1 MHSGKLTGYSE
12 GEGMGSEFRCELPA
26 LKLWKGA
33 SVGLGDLENTERDTE
48 NQDQSSVNIIGF
60 LEFCAKQQILEEGYE
75 VACGTPKMHNG
86 SGSGSGIFG
95 RVLSALSSSNPSTP
109 MHGQEQGVTPVQE
122 LARTPTPTNAAA
134 VGGPPASVSGGT
146 SVSAPGPGPG
156 PGASVV
162 SVLGSMST
170 AAAAVAALG
179 IQIPLHV
186 VVNSTTVKDYSTD
199 IRKGSGNAQSLEK
212 ETGDITPTIF
222 GFDGTVGVK
231 GPRDTF
237 ATVAQALATP
247 TAKAAAAAAR
257 VGAKTVLVV
266 DDAAPARK
274 VLIRWLQNI
283 GFRCIDAVDGQDCL
297 DIIDALIAK
306 QQNLLQ
312 QQEQEQEKPQL
323 LAVRSDSTDI
333 GITGSDG
340 EHQSLLQQPV
350 DFIFMDFEMPRLNG
364 PKATLAL
371 RKRGITVPIIG
382 VTGNVLPADTEY
394 FINHGANAVLHKP
407 LNLTRLALE
416 LKKYT

>member
-1 MHSGKLTGYSE
+1 MHSGKLTGYSQ

-26 LKLWKGA
+26 LMLWKGA

-75 VACGTPKMHNG
+75 AACGTPKTHNC
-86 SGSGSGIFG
+86 SGSGIFG
-95 RVLSALSSSNPSTP
+95 RVLSALSSSTPSTP
-109 MHGQEQGVTPVQE
+109 TVRGQEQGVTLGQE
-122 LARTPTPTNAAA
+122 QARAPTPTAATTA
-134 VGGPPASVSGGT
+134 AIGEPLALASGGSSVSG
-146 SVSAPGPGPG
+146 PGS
-156 PGASVV
+156 SVV
-162 SVLGSMST
+162 SVLGTMST

-179 IQIPLHV
+179 ITIPLHAV
-186 VVNSTTVKDYSTD
+186 VTSTTVKDYSTD
-199 IRKGSGNAQSLEK
+199 SRKGTGNAQSLDK
-212 ETGDITPTIF
+212 ESESKTPTIF
-222 GFDGTVGVK
+222 GSDGTMSIQ

-257 VGAKTVLVV
+257 AGAKTVLVV

-297 DIIDALIAK
+297 DIIDALITK

-312 QQEQEQEKPQL
+312 QQEQEL

-333 GITGSDG
+333 GTTGSDG

-371 RKRGITVPIIG
+371 RKRGITVPVIG

-394 FINHGANAVLHKP
+394 FISHGANAVLPKP
-407 LNLTRLALE
+407 LNLTRLASE
-416 LKKYT
+416 LKKYN